1 MLSTVEA
8 NVKDQYLISI
18 RLIERLHRRFLDVIK
33 AELDRLGIE
42 DINNVQTLIL
52 FNINEEQLTVG
63 ELTVR
68 GYYLGS
74 NVSYNVKKLVEN
86 DYLIQE
92 RSSHDRRMTRVRLSD
107 KGLELTAR
115 ISELYQ
121 RNSRGARGRYVGD
134 EQLRQTNQ
142 TLMSLERYWSS
153 QISSGRR
160 SGWSSPR
167 NARSVP
173 TSVGR
178 GRLVQLLELSLQRFH
193 PVAQLAHLGVQA
205 RGLSLPQLPRPGL
218 ARCLRCPSAASP
230 RPLNGRNMLAAR

>member
-1 MLSTVEA
+1 
-8 NVKDQYLISI
+8 VKDQYLISI

-33 AELDRLGIE
+33 ADLDRLGVE

-92 RSSHDRRMTRVRLSD
+92 RSAHDRRMTRVRLSQ
-107 KGLELTAR
+107 KGLDLTAR

-121 RNSRGARGRYVGD
+121 RNSEELAGRYATE
-134 EQLRQTNQ
+134 EQLRQANQ
-142 TLMSLERYWSS
+142 ALMSLERYWSS
-153 QISSGRR
+153 QISYGPS
-160 SGWSSPR
+160 
-167 NARSVP
+167 
-173 TSVGR
+173 
-178 GRLVQLLELSLQRFH
+178 LVMMEE
-193 PVAQLAHLGVQA
+193 
-205 RGLSLPQLPRPGL
+205 
-218 ARCLRCPSAASP
+218 
-230 RPLNGRNMLAAR
+230 